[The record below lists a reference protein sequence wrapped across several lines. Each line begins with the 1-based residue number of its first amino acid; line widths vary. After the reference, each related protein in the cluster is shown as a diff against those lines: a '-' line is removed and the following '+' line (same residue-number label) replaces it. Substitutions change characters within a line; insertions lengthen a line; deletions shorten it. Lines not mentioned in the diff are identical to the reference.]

1 MYIYKKIIRPILFI
15 LPAEFAHNLVE
26 YILTLI
32 PSQVTKFLFSFQD
45 EDMNINLFGNKLPSP
60 IGIAAGIDKDCK
72 TSHHYINMGFGFSVV
87 GTVMS
92 EPRYGNPKP
101 RLLRIKKD
109 QSIINSLSF
118 PSDGSEKIVDRLK
131 KMVNYKNQLIISV
144 SGAEVSDI
152 LNNIIKFQ
160 NYCFAIEINISSP
173 NTKNLKTFVNQN
185 SVELII
191 KEVRKI
197 TKIPIL
203 FKLPRISNYNEYF
216 DLISVI
222 NDHSSVGLVLSNSLP
237 VDDKRLKVGSG
248 GKSGK
253 DLFANTLNA
262 LKTVRKEFPNTTII
276 SCGGVSTVDDV
287 RLLIEN
293 GANAVQMYSAV
304 VYEGPLVAKDIK
316 NKISFSN

>member
-1 MYIYKKIIRPILFI
+1 MFIYKKIIRPILFI

-26 YILTLI
+26 YILALI
-32 PSQVTKFLFSFQD
+32 PSWVTKFLFSGKS
-45 EDMNINLFGNKLPSP
+45 ENININLFGNKLSSP

-92 EPRYGNPKP
+92 KPRYGNPKP

-118 PSDGSEKIVDRLK
+118 PSDGSEKILNRLK
-131 KMVNYKNQLIISV
+131 KRVNYKKQLIISV
-144 SGAEVSDI
+144 SGAEVKDI
-152 LNNIIKFQ
+152 LNNVIKFQ

-173 NTKNLKTFVNQN
+173 NTKNLKNFVNPN

-197 TKIPIL
+197 TQMPLL
-203 FKLPRISNYNEYF
+203 FKLPRISNYSEYY

-222 NDHSSVGLVLSNSLP
+222 SDHLSVGLVLSNSLP
-237 VDDKRLKVGSG
+237 VDDKRLKVGR
-248 GKSGK
+248 
-253 DLFANTLNA
+253 TL
-262 LKTVRKEFPNTTII
+262 
-276 SCGGVSTVDDV
+276 
-287 RLLIEN
+287 LLLE
-293 GANAVQMYSAV
+293 
-304 VYEGPLVAKDIK
+304 DIL
-316 NKISFSN
+316 